1 MKPLL
6 IAIGVA
12 VSLVGVAAVV
22 GFLLL
27 AGDDGPSETA
37 TTSSG
42 SSETARGQ
50 DATSSATESP
60 TGTPIRAS
68 GTLGLGS
75 EQLPQQLLEQ
85 EALPTLPWQE
95 DDLTDLE
102 ASVAESLAAIESAA
116 PRAAW
121 TLIDVEWLADEMT
134 LDDALAITVFQGLA
148 EVAPG
153 LAGEVAGLPWL
164 ADELEDEEVLAL
176 AAMGDL
182 AAVGPEALAAV
193 LETEWLRDGIGE
205 QDQFTLAILKD
216 IAEEDLVLA
225 QRMAESPDLADGISG
240 AELAAFTGSDNYYL
254 ERIERESPAVAEIV
268 KGYSWISGSASRT
281 GGGRGPNMLASPLL
295 DDGLT
300 RDARWGLSS
309 IANISRLDEAL
320 GERVANWSWV
330 ADGIT
335 REESHALQT
344 MGAIARRDI
353 SLARGIAD
361 LPWMGDGQLTINEL
375 VAVDRVLRLLY
386 IPELRELADLLVDQ
400 PWFQDSITGAE
411 AAVLRV
417 MRTNS
422 AIDKAFFPESFAR
435 QLIQNP
441 QVQSRTLPLPFGELN
456 LHVVSRNPLG
466 AEAEEIFE
474 GSLRA
479 MSVLEDY
486 MDQAWGGTD
495 YTIYVEPDYQ
505 YISDSAGFYAGSYVM
520 IASFRPLYHE
530 LAHGFSHKGP
540 KWLVEGGAE
549 FLTRHIQARDLAGRL
564 EEINQWM
571 GADCDGAANIHDRNL
586 STGWMP
592 RSMWLEIRGCDYT
605 LGERFLL
612 ALDVNLGHEMVQGSL
627 RELMLRTDF
636 PRDLYAREEV
646 IYNVMLS
653 HVPAGREAEFNE
665 LYAQYHGRPLG
676 YVHQPP
682 PATGERGALVALYN
696 AAGGPGWERQRFWLG
711 EAPIGLWHGVSTE
724 DGATPTQVQGWKG
737 EDRSG
742 AVTHLVLLANGMV
755 GQLPPEMGN
764 LAGLKHITMFQNQL
778 AGPLP
783 PEMGR
788 LENLEGVFISSNHLS
803 GPLPPQLGNLRNLVR
818 LNLNDNRITGPI
830 PPELGNLPSLES
842 LELSGNQLSGP
853 VPAEL
858 GNLTRLRD
866 LSLGNNALTGVIPG
880 ELANLTR
887 LQIFSL
893 AGNQFTGCV
902 PGGLVPLLSQ
912 HEFTALGLPAC
923 GDAVPLLGD
932 TGGDQAALLAVYHA
946 AGGPNWEIPSTNPIN
961 QWHPDN
967 PLESWYGVK
976 VDGFGRVSEFHLY
989 GVEGV
994 QGSLPPEIGNLTGLR
1009 DLSLENANLSGPL
1022 PAEIGNLVNLR
1033 NLDLSGNQLSG
1044 SLPPEIGN
1052 LVNLRIL
1059 DLSDNQLSGSLPPE
1073 IGNLSSIEFLH
1084 LSRNQLSGPLPPEM
1098 GQLVSLKSLMLGG
1111 NPISGQIPSEF
1122 ASLTNL
1128 STLSIGDT
1136 QLTGCLPGDLPLHGV
1151 ARYERCAE
1159 TTLAVGDDAALLL
1172 AIHNSIPGG
1181 LRIAMQ
1187 DLPVAEWPGV
1197 TFNEGGRIVELQLA
1211 VEPPANVNVSIP
1223 KEVGQF
1229 TELKSLNILY
1239 QFSGQI
1245 PAEIGNLT
1253 KLESLSISSTN
1264 LTGPLPPELGKL
1276 TSLKSLALGENQFG
1290 SPLPPEIGNLSSLEL
1305 LQFIDAGLTG
1315 PLPAELGNLTSLVYL
1330 NLADNQLTGP
1340 IPPEFGNLKNLEQL
1354 YLGDNQLSG
1363 AVPAFFA
1370 DMPALERLNLDGNQ
1384 LTGCLPYISRRS
1396 FSTDTCQDRP

>member
-1 MKPLL
+1 MKPLP

-102 ASVAESLAAIESAA
+102 QSAAESLAAIESAA

-205 QDQFTLAILKD
+205 QDRFTLAILED
-216 IAEEDLVLA
+216 IAGEGPALA
-225 QRMAESPDLADGISG
+225 RRMAESPELADGISG
-240 AELAAFTGSDNYYL
+240 AELAAFTGSGNYYL

-268 KGYSWISGSASRT
+268 KGYSWLSGSASRT
-281 GGGRGPNMLASPLL
+281 GGGRGPNMLAKPLL

-300 RDARWGLSS
+300 WEERLAVSS
-309 IANISRLDEAL
+309 IQRIASVDEAL
-320 GERVANWSWV
+320 GRRVAEWAWVKDGISWQEWNILDSLAWLAAGGAWTRGDLSVAREMADLAWV
-330 ADGIT
+330 AGYQGSEYEPLGLWRVQQFVGTDSMPEMAQLLITQPWFRDYISGEEWAVLLALGFGCNYDLFCRQLIENAHVQTRALTLTLGQEDLYLVSRSSLDGDAELIFQ
-335 REESHALQT
+335 ESRK
-344 MGAIARRDI
+344 AI
-353 SLARGIAD
+353 LVLEGLFD
-361 LPWMGDGQLTINEL
+361 LPWQ
-375 VAVDRVLRLLY
+375 
-386 IPELRELADLLVDQ
+386 PEGV
-400 PWFQDSITGAE
+400 S
-411 AAVLRV
+411 
-417 MRTNS
+417 
-422 AIDKAFFPESFAR
+422 
-435 QLIQNP
+435 
-441 QVQSRTLPLPFGELN
+441 
-456 LHVVSRNPLG
+456 VV
-466 AEAEEIFE
+466 
-474 GSLRA
+474 
-479 MSVLEDY
+479 
-486 MDQAWGGTD
+486 
-495 YTIYVEPDYQ
+495 YVEPEIS
-505 YISDSAGFYAGSYVM
+505 YISDFAGFYSGDTVLVGSVRGERFLE
-520 IASFRPLYHE
+520 ILYHE
-530 LAHGFSHKGP
+530 LAHRYSHIGP
-540 KWLVEGGAE
+540 MWLKEGGAN
-549 FLTRHIQARDLAGRL
+549 FLESYISDPENGARTARL
-564 EEINQWM
+564 ERLNSGRWCNEL
-571 GADCDGAANIHDRNL
+571 DNIHQLNL
-586 STGWMP
+586 SNVWDP
-592 RSMWLEIRGCDYT
+592 RAIARVCPYE
-605 LGERFLL
+605 LGERFLQ
-612 ALDVNLGHEMVQGSL
+612 ALYIELGHDMVIGFL
-627 RELMLRTDF
+627 KERH
-636 PRDLYAREEV
+636 LYWVVNRIIISDEITIDEEIT
-646 IYNVMLS
+646 IYEVMLS
-653 HVPAGREAEFNE
+653 HVPPGREADFQD
-665 LYAQYHGRPLG
+665 LYDRYHGRPLD
-676 YVHQPP
+676 YEPRSP
-682 PATGERGALVALYN
+682 SDATGDRAALIALYN
-696 AAGGPGWERQRFWLG
+696 ATDGPNWVRQRRWLSDAPIQFWDGVVTEKRVRVWDTLGWE
-711 EAPIGLWHGVSTE
+711 
-724 DGATPTQVQGWKG
+724 G
-737 EDRSG
+737 EDPSG
-742 AVTHLVLLANGMV
+742 RVTHLFLHENGLV
-755 GQLPPEMGN
+755 GELPEEMGS
-764 LAGLKHITMFQNQL
+764 
-778 AGPLP
+778 
-783 PEMGR
+783 
-788 LENLEGVFISSNHLS
+788 LEKLETLYISSNELS
-803 GPLPPQLGNLRNLVR
+803 GPMPAGLGNLEKPKHLSLGNNQLS
-818 LNLNDNRITGPI
+818 GPI
-830 PPELGNLPSLES
+830 PPELGNLTSLES

-858 GNLTRLRD
+858 GNLTRLRG

-1059 DLSDNQLSGSLPPE
+1059 DLSGNQLSGSLPPE

-1084 LSRNQLSGPLPPEM
+1084 LSGNQLSGPLPPEM

-1122 ASLTNL
+1122 TSLTNL
-1128 STLSIGDT
+1128 STLFIGDT

-1197 TFNEGGRIVELQLA
+1197 TFNEGGRIVELQLH